1 MKKSILTGIS
11 AGLLGLG
18 MMGSANAA
26 LLGRLPT
33 TPGGTNYQAYYDN
46 VANLTWLADAN
57 YAATSGYAAA
67 NATGA
72 IGSSPT
78 NIQADG
84 GMGWQAANDWA
95 AQLTVGGVSGW
106 RLPATI
112 DVGNDGETYTIPYY
126 QGVDAGFNITTPSEM
141 SNMYYNVLGNTA
153 AIDTSGMVTACRN
166 TASGCLTNTGPFS
179 NLHQPAPYW
188 SATEYAPDTSAA
200 WGFFMGSTG
209 AGAGGL
215 QTFFSKNTSEYGW
228 AVHSGDVSTVP
239 VPAAIWLFGSGLL
252 GLIGVARRKRANP

>member
-1 MKKSILTGIS
+1 M
-11 AGLLGLG
+11 
-18 MMGSANAA
+18 
-26 LLGRLPT
+26 
-33 TPGGTNYQAYYDN
+33 
-46 VANLTWLADAN
+46 VAWA
-57 YAATSGYAAA
+57 
-67 NATGA
+67 
-72 IGSSPT
+72 
-78 NIQADG
+78 
-84 GMGWQAANDWA
+84 WQAANDWA

-153 AIDTSGMVTACRN
+153 VVDTSGMVTACGN

-215 QTFFSKNTSEYGW
+215 QTSISKNTSGYGW

-239 VPAAIWLFGSGLL
+239 VPAAVWLFGSGLL